1 MTKKKV
7 SAREFRRR
15 KSQSE
20 QGEVIYKN
28 TPDGLI
34 KFTKVKDGYQVEW
47 IDEEISP

>member
-1 MTKKKV
+1 MKKKKV

-20 QGEVIYKN
+20 QGKVTYKN

-34 KFTKVKDGYQVEW
+34 KFTNFKGSYQVDW
-47 IDEEISP
+47 IEEELLS